1 MDLKKLFIAA
11 ALDASP
17 SYTPHFSVLQ
27 SDAQSSLSAVLSDS
41 TGEEKS
47 VYYTFEV
54 SQELLHQ
61 IDTMCL
67 DTNCPVVFSRS
78 LEDLRNTPLFMRGT
92 RRHIGEFL

>member
-1 MDLKKLFIAA
+1 MDLKKLFIAS
-11 ALDASP
+11 ALAVSP
-17 SYTPHFSVLQ
+17 SYTPQFKVPQ
-27 SDAQSSLSAVLSDS
+27 NDVQRCLSAVLSDS
-41 TGEEKS
+41 PGQEKS

-54 SQELLHQ
+54 SQELLQQ

-78 LEDLRNTPLFMRGT
+78 LEDLRQTPLFMRGT